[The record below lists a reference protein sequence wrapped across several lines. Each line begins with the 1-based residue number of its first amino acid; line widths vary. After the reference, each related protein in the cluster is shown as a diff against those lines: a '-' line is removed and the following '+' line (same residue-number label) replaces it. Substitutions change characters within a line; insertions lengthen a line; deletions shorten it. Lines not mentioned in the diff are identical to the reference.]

1 MAKNTVILTHA
12 GADFDSISSAFA
24 ASKLYSNS
32 VLIHPGSTDIN
43 AQKLLAFS
51 PTYSILKK

>member
-12 GADFDSISSAFA
+12 GADFDAISSAFA

-43 AQKLLAFS
+43 AQKL
-51 PTYSILKK
+51 